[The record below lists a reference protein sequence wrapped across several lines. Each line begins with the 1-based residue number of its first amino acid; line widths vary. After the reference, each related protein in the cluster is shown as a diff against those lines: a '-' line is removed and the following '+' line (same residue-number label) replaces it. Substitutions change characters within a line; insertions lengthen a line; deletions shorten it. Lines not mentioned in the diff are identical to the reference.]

1 VIACGVSIGIQPSID
16 HLLATV
22 EKELAAGYQRI
33 KLKCKLGWD
42 VDVFAAV
49 RNRWPSI
56 LLSCDA
62 NSAYRL
68 KDADHVVAFD
78 DFHLLMVE
86 QPLWSDDFYFHSMLQ
101 KRMETAICLDES
113 IRNRRDA
120 LAAIDM
126 ESCRIINIKC
136 GRVGGFS
143 EAIAVHNAAMERGIP
158 VWCGGMLESGIGRA
172 HNIAL
177 SSLENFSLPGD
188 VSASKRYWTEDII
201 EPEVEVSSTGE
212 IPVPDTP
219 GRGFEVRF
227 DLIERLTVRKERVRA
242 MNSFPESPGAL
253 QPLPDELRISRRES
267 GQHLLAIF
275 HLVTTGAKT
284 LLSVIQSSGSGDAR
298 LQRGLIMT
306 PQESDLLNGLIRN
319 IQQTQ
324 LSEKDPEAEQLLQQ
338 GLGNDADA
346 LYILAQT
353 VLVQNLAL
361 DQARAQVQQLQQQVT
376 DLQQHANQPSRATS
390 FLGSLLGHNNPAPP
404 PPPAQ
409 SQSAYTPVN
418 SPPPAYAA
426 PQYQAAPVQQYQT
439 VPVQGGAPSFLRS
452 AATTAAGVAAGALA
466 FEGIESLLHG
476 GHPGGFGGGFGQGGF
491 GMGGYGG
498 APVEETIV
506 NNYYDRPGEGQ
517 EHHQREAAYDDRA
530 DGGRSDNASFDPKT
544 DTDDYDDRSG
554 SGGGR
559 VENASFDPKTDTDD
573 YGAGQDDGSGGD
585 DVAYDDSGDSF
596 GGGGDEGGYV

>member
-1 VIACGVSIGIQPSID
+1 MKIDAIYLRELRIPLVEPFETSFGRTTERRILLVEIRAEGLTGWGECTAGEHPFFSDETVDTAWHVLSYELAPVLLGSEVRNGGQCPTLFRHVRGHRMAKAALENAVWDLESQMQGMPLARLLGGTRDVIACGVSIGIQPSID

-188 VSASKRYWTEDII
+188 VSASKRYWAEDII
-201 EPEVEVSSTGE
+201 EPEVEVSSAGE

-242 MNSFPESPGAL
+242 M
-253 QPLPDELRISRRES
+253 ELVS
-267 GQHLLAIF
+267 
-275 HLVTTGAKT
+275 
-284 LLSVIQSSGSGDAR
+284 
-298 LQRGLIMT
+298 
-306 PQESDLLNGLIRN
+306 
-319 IQQTQ
+319 
-324 LSEKDPEAEQLLQQ
+324 
-338 GLGNDADA
+338 
-346 LYILAQT
+346 
-353 VLVQNLAL
+353 
-361 DQARAQVQQLQQQVT
+361 
-376 DLQQHANQPSRATS
+376 
-390 FLGSLLGHNNPAPP
+390 
-404 PPPAQ
+404 
-409 SQSAYTPVN
+409 
-418 SPPPAYAA
+418 
-426 PQYQAAPVQQYQT
+426 
-439 VPVQGGAPSFLRS
+439 
-452 AATTAAGVAAGALA
+452 
-466 FEGIESLLHG
+466 
-476 GHPGGFGGGFGQGGF
+476 
-491 GMGGYGG
+491 
-498 APVEETIV
+498 
-506 NNYYDRPGEGQ
+506 
-517 EHHQREAAYDDRA
+517 
-530 DGGRSDNASFDPKT
+530 
-544 DTDDYDDRSG
+544 
-554 SGGGR
+554 
-559 VENASFDPKTDTDD
+559 
-573 YGAGQDDGSGGD
+573 
-585 DVAYDDSGDSF
+585 
-596 GGGGDEGGYV
+596 